1 MLHTKKAESCANS
14 VILRAV
20 TAAASS
26 WLLIDAIPAN
36 MMGYL
41 MPSSWVSGVLSVDI
55 ALHLVGTSA
64 EVSVAPERH
73 LLLLHNLS
81 HISKCKIGMRAAVG
95 GAQSICD
102 AAGILH
108 APRASLGNR

>member
-1 MLHTKKAESCANS
+1 VLHTKKAESCANS

-55 ALHLVGTSA
+55 ALHLVGPVQKLALRLRDIFYYYITYHMNC
-64 EVSVAPERH
+64 P
-73 LLLLHNLS
+73 
-81 HISKCKIGMRAAVG
+81 
-95 GAQSICD
+95 
-102 AAGILH
+102 
-108 APRASLGNR
+108 